1 MPDAPH
7 HTATAQQPAWQG
19 HVLACVACAL
29 TTAVTLPLHDQ
40 LAPANLVMLYLLTV
54 VIVAARLGRGPSVL
68 ASVLSV
74 GLFDF
79 FHVPPRWSF
88 AIQDFQYLLT
98 LAVMLTVA
106 LIISHLTIGLR
117 QRAQEAQQ
125 AAGRSNA
132 LYALARS
139 LAGALAIEQVCD
151 ATRQF
156 ALAQLKADVRLLVP
170 AHQGAPQEVPPTA
183 LQAALP
189 DQAPLAAPLAL
200 VAQAVYRNHKG
211 GSVQQLGD
219 DGQLHAVLPLSG
231 STRAR
236 GVLVVSSLD
245 RTDHALTQ
253 QRSLLDA
260 LASLVATSLERL
272 HFVNVAHQ
280 TQLEMNDERLRGSIL
295 SALSHDIRTP
305 LTSLFGL
312 ADALTL
318 MQPPLPAQAEEMAVA
333 MRDQAMR
340 LHRMVSNLLDMARLQ
355 SSQAA
360 GQLSLRLEWQPIEE
374 VIGAS
379 IQLLGQSLGQHR
391 VKVHMP
397 ADPPL
402 LAIDAVLMER
412 VFGNLLENAS
422 KYAPAGTDIHVR
434 VEPQGRHMLVSVCN
448 AGAGFPADRLAHVF
462 GVFER
467 GVPESHIPGVGLGLS
482 ICRAIVEAHGGH
494 IEALN
499 SSEGGAEVRFTLPL
513 GTPPTIEP
521 EPDPG
526 TDTEARA

>member
-1 MPDAPH
+1 
-7 HTATAQQPAWQG
+7 
-19 HVLACVACAL
+19 
-29 TTAVTLPLHDQ
+29 
-40 LAPANLVMLYLLTV
+40 MLYLLTV
-54 VIVAARLGRGPSVL
+54 VVVAARLGRGPSVL

-125 AAGRSNA
+125 AAERSNA

-139 LAGALAIEQVCD
+139 LAGALAIEQVCE
-151 ATRQF
+151 ATRRF
-156 ALAQLKADVRLLVP
+156 ARDQLQADVRLLVP
-170 AHQGAPQEVPPTA
+170 AAHES

-189 DQAPLAAPLAL
+189 DQAPLAPPLAL
-200 VAQAVYRNHKG
+200 VAQTVYRNHKG

-236 GVLVVSSLD
+236 GVLVISTMGSG
-245 RTDHALTQ
+245 DHHKLGM

-280 TQLEMNDERLRGSIL
+280 TQLEMSDERLRGSIL

-318 MQPPLPAQAEEMAVA
+318 MQPPLPDQANEMAQA

-379 IQLLGQSLGQHR
+379 IQLLGQSLGRHR

-422 KYAPAGTDIHVR
+422 KYAPEGTDIHVR
-434 VEPQGRHMLVSVCN
+434 IEPDAQHMRISVCN
-448 AGAGFPADRLAHVF
+448 AGAGFPTDRLAHVF

-467 GVPESHIPGVGLGLS
+467 GMPESHIPGVGLGLS

-499 SSEGGAEVRFTLPL
+499 PPEGGAEVRFTLPL

-521 EPDPG
+521 EPESG
-526 TDTEARA
+526 TETEARP

>member
-1 MPDAPH
+1 MSDASTFPV
-7 HTATAQQPAWQG
+7 PAKPSASWLD
-19 HVLACVACAL
+19 HLLAMAACGL
-29 TTAVTLPLHDQ
+29 TTLVTLPLQDQ
-40 LAPANLVMLYLLTV
+40 LAPVNLVMLYLLAV
-54 VIVAARLGRGPSVL
+54 VLVAARLGRGPALL

-88 AIQDFQYLLT
+88 AVNDFQYLLT
-98 LAVMLTVA
+98 LAVMLAVA

-125 AAGRSNA
+125 AAERSNA
-132 LYALARS
+132 LYSLAS
-139 LAGALAIEQVCD
+139 NLAGALAIEQVCA
-151 ATRQF
+151 ATQQF
-156 ALAQLKADVRLLVP
+156 VQAQLHARVRLLMP
-170 AHQGAPQEVPPTA
+170 GDHGSLLP
-183 LQAALP
+183 ALP
-189 DQAPLAAPLAL
+189 DQEALASSLSL
-200 VAQAVYRNHKG
+200 VAHAVYRNHKG

-219 DGQLHAVLPLSG
+219 DGQLHALLPLSG

-236 GVLVVSSLD
+236 GVLIISVAK
-245 RTDHALTQ
+245 RTDHKLAS

-280 TQLEMNDERLRGSIL
+280 TQLEMNDERLRSSIL

-318 MQPPLPAQAEEMAVA
+318 MQPPLPDPAHEMAGA
-333 MRDQAMR
+333 IRDQSMR

-355 SSQAA
+355 SSRAA
-360 GQLSLRLEWQPIEE
+360 GQLALRLEWQPVEE

-391 VKVHMP
+391 IQVHLP
-397 ADPPL
+397 VDPPL

-422 KYAPAGTDIHVR
+422 KYAPVGTDIHIR
-434 VEPQGRHMLVSVCN
+434 VQAQDKHMRISVCN
-448 AGAGFPADRLAHVF
+448 EGEGFPVDRLPHVF
-462 GVFER
+462 DVFER
-467 GVPESHIPGVGLGLS
+467 GMPESCIPGVGLGLS

-499 SSEGGAEVRFTLPL
+499 PPEGGAEVRFTLPL

-521 EPDPG
+521 EPDA
-526 TDTEARA
+526 DTEARA

>member
-1 MPDAPH
+1 MPDATPRSV
-7 HTATAQQPAWQG
+7 TAPQPTWLNHA
-19 HVLACVACAL
+19 LACMACAL

-54 VIVAARLGRGPSVL
+54 VAVAARLGRGPSVL

-125 AAGRSNA
+125 AAERSNA
-132 LYALARS
+132 LYALASS
-139 LAGALAIEQVCD
+139 LAGALAIEQVCE
-151 ATRQF
+151 ATQRF
-156 ALAQLKADVRLLVP
+156 AKAQLKADVRLLIP
-170 AHQGAPQEVPPTA
+170 GPQES

-189 DQAPLAAPLAL
+189 DQAPLATPLSL

-211 GSVQQLGD
+211 GGVQHLGD

-236 GVLVVSSLD
+236 GVLIVSTLD
-245 RTDHALTQ
+245 RADHKLAL

-318 MQPPLPAQAEEMAVA
+318 MQPPLSDQASEMASA
-333 MRDQAMR
+333 IRDQAMR

-355 SSQAA
+355 SSQEA

-379 IQLLGQSLGQHR
+379 IQLLGHSLGQHR
-391 VKVHMP
+391 IKVHMP

-422 KYAPAGTDIHVR
+422 KYAPPGTDIHVR
-434 VEPQGRHMLVSVCN
+434 VAPQEGHMRISVCN
-448 AGAGFPADRLAHVF
+448 AGAGFPVERLAHVF

-467 GVPESHIPGVGLGLS
+467 GLPESAIPGVGLGLS

-499 SSEGGAEVRFTLPL
+499 PPEGGAEVRFTLPL

-521 EPDPG
+521 EPEP
-526 TDTEARA
+526 DTEARA